1 MRRNAFG
8 RYAQKAKFP
17 GDLLLSHETKNLL
30 GKKVAANGK
39 TGEIVRVYPVPLRQV
54 SMVATQL
61 TK

>member
-17 GDLLLSHETKNLL
+17 GDLSLSHETKNLL

-39 TGEIVRVYPVPLRQV
+39 TGEIVRVYFPNVI
-54 SMVATQL
+54 
-61 TK
+61 